1 VPLSLNVRQTFT
13 VDLRVLA
20 GKISEIGSLTDKQIT
35 EAIEALVKHDVT
47 LASHFAVEEDRG
59 NAL

>member
-1 VPLSLNVRQTFT
+1 LNVRQSFR

-35 EAIEALVKHDVT
+35 EAIDALVKHDVT
-47 LASHFAVEEDRG
+47 LANHFAAADDRG
-59 NAL
+59 NAP

>member
-1 VPLSLNVRQTFT
+1 

-35 EAIEALVKHDVT
+35 EAIEALGKRDMT
-47 LASHFAVEEDRG
+47 LANHFAGADDRG